1 MIVFIAT
8 HRDRRTQGLRWGF
21 EPICRVLEI
30 SPATVRSAIARPRC
44 ARRVADEV
52 LKVRIR
58 TIWDENY
65 QVYGIREIRAMLN
78 REGVRV
84 SKNRVARLMR
94 ELGIRGATR
103 GRKVFTTRPDAEHV
117 RAPDL
122 VKRDFTAPAPNRL
135 WVMDFTYVP
144 TWAGMVYVA
153 FVIDVYSRMIV
164 GWNLATTM
172 RTDLVMTALEH
183 AVWRRDTLLDELI
196 THSDAGSQYTAI
208 RFTDRLVEIGA
219 RPSIGTVGDS
229 YDNAMA
235 ESVNG
240 LYKTELVW
248 RQGPWRTAEQLEL
261 ATLLYVEWFNT
272 RRIHAEIGDLTPTE
286 FETAHYLAHHPST
299 INV

>member
-1 MIVFIAT
+1 MFITT
-8 HRDRRTQGLRWGF
+8 HRERRTQGLRWGF
-21 EPICRVLEI
+21 EPICRALEI
-30 SPATVRSAIARPRC
+30 SPSTVRSAIARPTC
-44 ARRVADEV
+44 ARRLADEV

-58 TIWDENY
+58 EIWDENY
-65 QVYGIREIRAMLN
+65 QVYGIRKIRAMLA
-78 REGVRV
+78 REHIGVA
-84 SKNRVARLMR
+84 KNRVGRLMR
-94 ELGIRGATR
+94 ELGIRGAVR
-103 GRKVFTTRPDAEHV
+103 GRKVFTTKSDKDHV

-122 VKRDFTAPAPNRL
+122 VKRDFTAPGPNRL

-164 GWNLATTM
+164 GWNLATNM

-183 AVWRRDTLLDELI
+183 AVWRRDTLLDELVA
-196 THSDAGSQYTAI
+196 HSDAGSQYTAI
-208 RFTDRLVEIGA
+208 RVTDRLAEIGA

-235 ESVNG
+235 GSING

-261 ATLLYVEWFNT
+261 ATLLYVEWFNQ
-272 RRIHAEIGDLTPTE
+272 RRIHAEIGDLTPAE
-286 FETAHYLAHHPST
+286 YETAHYLRHQPST
-299 INV
+299 INA

>member
-1 MIVFIAT
+1 VIEFIAT
-8 HRDRRTQGLRWGF
+8 HRGRRTQGLRWGF

-30 SPATVRSAIARPRC
+30 SPSTVRSAIARPAC
-44 ARRVADEV
+44 ARRVADEA
-52 LKVRIR
+52 LKVTIR
-58 TIWDENY
+58 KIWDENY
-65 QVYGIREIRAMLN
+65 QVYGIRKIRAVLA
-78 REGVRV
+78 REGERV
-84 SKNRVARLMR
+84 AKNRVARLMH

-103 GRKVFTTRPDAEHV
+103 GRKVHTTRPDSDHV

-172 RTDLVMTALEH
+172 RTDLVMTALEQ

-248 RQGPWRTAEQLEL
+248 RRGPWRTAEQLEL
-261 ATLLYVEWFNT
+261 ATLLYVEWFNQ
-272 RRIHAEIGDLTPTE
+272 RRIHAEIGDLTPAE
-286 FETAHYLAHHPST
+286 FEAAHYRQQHPST
-299 INV
+299 INA